1 MRVSGVSQT
10 PTYQYMRKEPTMLA
24 LKISS
29 AKNFMNHFLVADTFD
44 NFLMAEAT
52 ISTAN
57 TYQID
62 GHINKEFYS
71 TEEPTDSTA
80 LCYDFAE
87 WKDMKPL
94 CFNLIKGKRT
104 PLFFKFVLH
113 LKPEAVGKL
122 MAAGNSNISA
132 EQIKA
137 LVLTIKY
144 DSTQVVLTT
153 GSAFQTFVMSKEP
166 DTIWDKALQQFL
178 ARKSIDYELL

>member
-1 MRVSGVSQT
+1 
-10 PTYQYMRKEPTMLA
+10 MLA

-29 AKNFMNHFLVADTFD
+29 TKSFMNHLLVADTFD

-52 ISTAN
+52 VSTAH

-62 GHINKEFYS
+62 GHINKDFFS
-71 TEEPTDSTA
+71 SEELTDVDS
-80 LCYDFAE
+80 LLYDFSE

-122 MAAGNSNISA
+122 MAAGACSVSS

-178 ARKSIDYELL
+178 ARKGIDYELL

>member
-1 MRVSGVSQT
+1 
-10 PTYQYMRKEPTMLA
+10 MLA
-24 LKISS
+24 LQISS
-29 AKNFMNHFLVADTFD
+29 TKSFMNHLLVADTFD

-52 ISTAN
+52 VSTAH

-62 GHINKEFYS
+62 GHINKDFFS
-71 TEEPTDSTA
+71 SDSAEELPSMP
-80 LCYDFAE
+80 YDFSE

-113 LKPEAVGKL
+113 LRPESVGKL
-122 MAAGNSNISA
+122 LAAANCNIPA

-144 DSTQVVLTT
+144 DGSQVVLTT
-153 GSAFQTFVMSKEP
+153 GSAFHTFVMSKEP
-166 DTIWDKALQQFL
+166 DNIWDKALQQFL
-178 ARKSIDYELL
+178 ARKNIDYDFL

>member
-1 MRVSGVSQT
+1 
-10 PTYQYMRKEPTMLA
+10 MLA

-29 AKNFMNHFLVADTFD
+29 VKSFMNHLLVADTFD
-44 NFLMAEAT
+44 NFLLVEAL

-62 GHINKEFYS
+62 GHINKEFFAGDD
-71 TEEPTDSTA
+71 TWPGDSSYEFTP
-80 LCYDFAE
+80 
-87 WKDMKPL
+87 WKDMKTL

-113 LKPEAVGKL
+113 LKPETVSKL
-122 MAAGNSNISA
+122 LATGGCLVPP

-144 DSTQVVLTT
+144 DGIQAVLTT
-153 GSAFQTFVMSKEP
+153 GSAYHTFVMSKEP

-178 ARKSIDYELL
+178 TKQEITYEIL

>member
-1 MRVSGVSQT
+1 
-10 PTYQYMRKEPTMLA
+10 MLA

-29 AKNFMNHFLVADTFD
+29 TKSFMNHLLVADTFD

-52 ISTAN
+52 VSTAH

-62 GHINKEFYS
+62 GHINKDFFS
-71 TEEPTDSTA
+71 SEELADTA
-80 LCYDFAE
+80 GLPYDFSE

-122 MAAGNSNISA
+122 LAAGVCSVPA

-144 DSTQVVLTT
+144 DGTQVVLTT
-153 GSAFQTFVMSKEP
+153 GSAFHTFVMSKEP
-166 DTIWDKALQQFL
+166 DNIWDKALQQFL

>member
-1 MRVSGVSQT
+1 M
-10 PTYQYMRKEPTMLA
+10 KA
-24 LKISS
+24 
-29 AKNFMNHFLVADTFD
+29 FMNHLLVADTFD
-44 NFLMAEAT
+44 NFLLAEAT

-62 GHINKEFYS
+62 GHINKEFYT
-71 TEEPTDSTA
+71 TEELSDAATLP
-80 LCYDFAE
+80 YDFAQ

-94 CFNLIKGKRT
+94 CFNLIKGKHT

-113 LKPEAVGKL
+113 LKPELVSKL
-122 MAAGNSNISA
+122 LAAGNCSLPS

-144 DSTQVVLTT
+144 DGTQAVLTT
-153 GSAFQTFVMSKEP
+153 GSAYQTFLMSKEP

-178 ARKSIDYELL
+178 ARKGINYEIL

>member
-1 MRVSGVSQT
+1 MKS
-10 PTYQYMRKEPTMLA
+10 
-24 LKISS
+24 
-29 AKNFMNHFLVADTFD
+29 FMNHLLVADTFD
-44 NFLMAEAT
+44 NFLLVEAV

-71 TEEPTDSTA
+71 ADALSEEA
-80 LCYDFAE
+80 LSPYDFAL
-87 WKDMKPL
+87 WKDMKSL
-94 CFNLIKGKRT
+94 CYNLIKGKRT

-113 LKPEAVGKL
+113 LRPDAVNKL
-122 MAAGNSNISA
+122 LAAGGSNMSV

-144 DSTQVVLTT
+144 DGSQAVLTT
-153 GSAFQTFVMSKEP
+153 GSAYHTFVMSKEP

-178 ARKSIDYELL
+178 TRHEISYELL

>member
-1 MRVSGVSQT
+1 
-10 PTYQYMRKEPTMLA
+10 MLA

-29 AKNFMNHFLVADTFD
+29 VKAFMNHLLVADTFD

-62 GHINKEFYS
+62 GHVNKEFFAS
-71 TEEPTDSTA
+71 EDISETPSIP
-80 LCYDFAE
+80 YDFSE
-87 WKDMKPL
+87 WKDIKPL

-113 LKPEAVGKL
+113 LKPEPVGKL
-122 MAAGNSNISA
+122 LAAGNSNVST
-132 EQIKA
+132 EQVKA

-144 DSTQVVLTT
+144 DGMQVLLTT
-153 GSAFQTFVMSKEP
+153 GSAYHTFVMSKEP
-166 DTIWDKALQQFL
+166 DNIWDKALQQFL
-178 ARKSIDYELL
+178 ARKGIDYEVL

>member
-1 MRVSGVSQT
+1 
-10 PTYQYMRKEPTMLA
+10 MLA
-24 LKISS
+24 FKILST
-29 AKNFMNHFLVADTFD
+29 KNFMNHLLVADTFD
-44 NFLMAEAT
+44 NFLMAEAM

-62 GHINKEFYS
+62 GHINKEFFTS
-71 TEEPTDSTA
+71 DNLDEIPSMP
-80 LCYDFAE
+80 YDFSE

-113 LKPEAVGKL
+113 LKQESVGKL
-122 MAAGNSNISA
+122 LAAGNCNIPT

-144 DSTQVVLTT
+144 DGSQVVLTT
-153 GSAFQTFVMSKEP
+153 GSAFHTFVMSKEP
-166 DTIWDKALQQFL
+166 DNIWDKALQQFL
-178 ARKSIDYELL
+178 ARKNIDYEIL

>member
-1 MRVSGVSQT
+1 
-10 PTYQYMRKEPTMLA
+10 
-24 LKISS
+24 
-29 AKNFMNHFLVADTFD
+29 MNHLLINDTFD

-52 ISTAN
+52 IATSN

-62 GHINKEFYS
+62 GHVNKDFFIS
-71 TEEPTDSTA
+71 EELSDTPQ
-80 LCYDFAE
+80 LPYDFSE
-87 WKDMKPL
+87 WKEMKPL

-122 MAAGNSNISA
+122 LATGGCSIPA

-144 DSTQVVLTT
+144 DGSQVVLTT

-178 ARKSIDYELL
+178 ARKGIDYELL

>member
-1 MRVSGVSQT
+1 
-10 PTYQYMRKEPTMLA
+10 MLA
-24 LKISS
+24 LKITSMKS
-29 AKNFMNHFLVADTFD
+29 FMNHLLVADTFD
-44 NFLMAEAT
+44 NFLLEEAL

-62 GHINKEFYS
+62 GHINKEFFS
-71 TEEPTDSTA
+71 SEILQDTMTPS
-80 LCYDFAE
+80 YDFTP
-87 WKDMKPL
+87 WKDMKGL

-122 MAAGNSNISA
+122 LATGGCSLPP

-144 DSTQVVLTT
+144 DGTQAVLTT
-153 GSAFQTFVMSKEP
+153 GSSYHTFVMSKEP
-166 DTIWDKALQQFL
+166 DVIWDKALQQFL
-178 ARKSIDYELL
+178 NKQEIAYELL

>member
-1 MRVSGVSQT
+1 
-10 PTYQYMRKEPTMLA
+10 MLA

-29 AKNFMNHFLVADTFD
+29 MKTFMNHLLVADTFD

-57 TYQID
+57 IYQID

-71 TEEPTDSTA
+71 TEELADASAFPYEFS
-80 LCYDFAE
+80 L

-113 LKPEAVGKL
+113 LKPEQVGKL
-122 MAAGNSNISA
+122 MAAGNCSIPS

-137 LVLTIKY
+137 LVLTVKY
-144 DSTQVVLTT
+144 DGTHAILTT
-153 GSAFQTFVMSKEP
+153 GSAFHTFLMSKEP
-166 DTIWDKALQQFL
+166 DALWDKALQQFL
-178 ARKSIDYELL
+178 ARKGIDYEIL

>member
-1 MRVSGVSQT
+1 
-10 PTYQYMRKEPTMLA
+10 MLA

-29 AKNFMNHFLVADTFD
+29 MKTFMNHLLVADTFD
-44 NFLMAEAT
+44 NFLLAEAT

-62 GHINKEFYS
+62 GHINREFFT
-71 TEEPTDSTA
+71 TEELADATQIP
-80 LCYDFAE
+80 YDFAQ
-87 WKDMKPL
+87 WKDQKLL

-113 LKPEAVGKL
+113 LKPEQVGKL
-122 MAAGNSNISA
+122 LAAGNCSIPA

-144 DSTQVVLTT
+144 DGAQAVLTT
-153 GSAFQTFVMSKEP
+153 GSAFQTFLMSKEP

-178 ARKSIDYELL
+178 SHKGIDYEIL

>member
-1 MRVSGVSQT
+1 
-10 PTYQYMRKEPTMLA
+10 MLA
-24 LKISS
+24 LKINST
-29 AKNFMNHFLVADTFD
+29 KNFMNHLLVADTFD
-44 NFLMAEAT
+44 NFLMTEA
-52 ISTAN
+52 IVSTAN

-62 GHINKEFYS
+62 GHINKDFFAGGES
-71 TEEPTDSTA
+71 SETPQLT
-80 LCYDFAE
+80 YDFSE

-113 LKPEAVGKL
+113 LKPEAIGKL
-122 MAAGNSNISA
+122 MAAGSCSIPT

-137 LVLTIKY
+137 LVLTVKY
-144 DSTQVVLTT
+144 DGNQVILTT
-153 GSAFQTFVMSKEP
+153 GSAFHTFIMSKEP

>member
-1 MRVSGVSQT
+1 
-10 PTYQYMRKEPTMLA
+10 MLA

-29 AKNFMNHFLVADTFD
+29 MKTFTHHLLVADTFD

-52 ISTAN
+52 ISTAY

-62 GHINKEFYS
+62 GHINKDFFT
-71 TEEPTDSTA
+71 TEELADSPT
-80 LCYDFAE
+80 LPYDFSQ

-113 LKPEAVGKL
+113 LKPEQIGKL
-122 MAAGNSNISA
+122 MAAGNSSVSA

-144 DSTQVVLTT
+144 DGTHAVLTT
-153 GSAFQTFVMSKEP
+153 GSAFHTFLMSKEP
-166 DTIWDKALQQFL
+166 DTLWDKALQQFL
-178 ARKSIDYELL
+178 DRKGIDYEIL

>member
-1 MRVSGVSQT
+1 MKT
-10 PTYQYMRKEPTMLA
+10 
-24 LKISS
+24 
-29 AKNFMNHFLVADTFD
+29 FMNHLLVADTFD

-57 TYQID
+57 IYQID
-62 GHINKEFYS
+62 GHINKEFFS
-71 TEEPTDSTA
+71 TEALNEPTAFPYEFS
-80 LCYDFAE
+80 L

-113 LKPEAVGKL
+113 LKPEQVGKL
-122 MAAGNSNISA
+122 MAAGNCNITA

-144 DSTQVVLTT
+144 DGTHAILTT
-153 GSAFQTFVMSKEP
+153 GSAFHTFLMSKEP
-166 DTIWDKALQQFL
+166 DALWDKSLQQFL
-178 ARKSIDYELL
+178 ARKGIDYEIL